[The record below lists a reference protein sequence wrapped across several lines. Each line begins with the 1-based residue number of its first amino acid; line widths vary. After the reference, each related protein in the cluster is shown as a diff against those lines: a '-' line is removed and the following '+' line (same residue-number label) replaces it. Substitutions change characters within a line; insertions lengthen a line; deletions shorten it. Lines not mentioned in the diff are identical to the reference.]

1 MKLYG
6 LYEHDD
12 IPNLE
17 YNHRKFCDLNNIEY
31 NKVKVK
37 NYHHKYNQIYYI
49 LESNLGETIFFI
61 DSYSYFKNFQFDFE
75 MMTSDMLIQ
84 ASDSQIYDN
93 FFIVK
98 INKETLK
105 IFKNILLLSADSTA
119 VKKSVEFKLN
129 EELYIKYFG
138 YDISKYIQKY
148 PYNFKDKYLNIDVTL
163 HNNFINITDNILVC
177 VFSKIHTNTD
187 VNLSEI
193 LCNHKRIE
201 YKFRD
206 SKFDIINPGKKN
218 ALVTLY
224 TDNIKEQGIVS
235 ELNIEKFCM
244 LNDITYYVY
253 RDIPDNLSNMTG
265 NWCKPYILLN
275 HINDHDYISWID
287 SDIIITDGYKMK
299 FDGDIMVYNDPLTWN
314 FNSGYM
320 VFKNNEKN
328 KSLLKGVID
337 RFNKIERMDSIYV
350 NGGDQTYFIEEVK
363 YQYPKYLPK
372 SSMYTNSYIDISTP
386 SEKMMIHFMGI
397 MSNIR
402 HIIMEY
408 YENKYT
414 SR

>member
-31 NKVKVK
+31 NNVKTK
-37 NYHHKYNQIYYI
+37 GYLQKFHLIYSI
-49 LESNLGETIFFI
+49 LESNIGETVFFI

-75 MMTSDMLIQ
+75 MTSDMLIQ
-84 ASDSQIYDN
+84 GYDSQIYDN

-98 INKETLK
+98 SNKETLR
-105 IFKNILLLSADSTA
+105 IFKNILLLSADSFR
-119 VKKSVEFKLN
+119 VKKSEFKLN
-129 EELYIKYFG
+129 EESYIKYFG
-138 YDISKYIQKY
+138 NDISKHIQNY
-148 PYNFKDKYLNIDVTL
+148 PYNYNNKYFNIDVKL
-163 HNNFINITDNILVC
+163 NNNFMDIDNILVC
-177 VFSKIHTNTD
+177 VVKTNENNTN

-193 LCNHKRIE
+193 LCNHKSVE
-201 YKFRD
+201 YKFRN

-218 ALVTLY
+218 ALITLY
-224 TDNIKEQGIVS
+224 TDNIKKQGIVS
-235 ELNIEKFCM
+235 ELNIEKFCI

-253 RDIPDNLSNMTG
+253 RDIPDNLTNMTG

-275 HINDHDYISWID
+275 HIDDHDYISWID
-287 SDIIITDGYKMK
+287 SDIIITDGYKIK

-314 FNSGYM
+314 FNSGFM

-328 KSLLKGVID
+328 KSLLNGVID
-337 RFNKIERMDSIYV
+337 RFNKIDRMDSIYI

-363 YQYPKYLPK
+363 KQYPDYLPK
-372 SSMYTNSYIDISTP
+372 SSIYTNSCISISTP

-397 MSNIR
+397 TSHIR

-408 YENKYT
+408 YEKKYT

>member
-31 NKVKVK
+31 NKVKIK
-37 NYHHKYNQIYYI
+37 NYHHKYHQIYYI
-49 LESNLGETIFFI
+49 LESNLGETVFFI
-61 DSYSYFKNFQFDFE
+61 DSYSYFKTFQFDFD

-98 INKETLK
+98 SNKDTLR
-105 IFKNILLLSADSTA
+105 IFKNILLLSSDS
-119 VKKSVEFKLN
+119 VSIKKSEFKLN
-129 EELYIKYFG
+129 EESYIKYFG
-138 YDISKYIQKY
+138 NDISKHIQKY
-148 PYNFKDKYLNIDVTL
+148 PYNFKNKYLNIDVTL
-163 HNNFINITDNILVC
+163 HNNFMNIDNILVC
-177 VFSKIHTNTD
+177 VFRTIENNKD

-193 LCNHKRIE
+193 LCNHKSVE
-201 YKFRD
+201 YKFRS

-218 ALVTLY
+218 ALITLY
-224 TDNIKEQGIVS
+224 TDNIKKQGIVS

-275 HINDHDYISWID
+275 HINDHDYISWVD
-287 SDIIITDGYKMK
+287 CDIIITDGYKMD
-299 FDGDIMVYNDPLTWN
+299 FDDDITLYNDSLSWD

-320 VFKNNEKN
+320 VFRNNERN
-328 KSLLKGVID
+328 KSLLNGVID
-337 RFNKIERMDSIYV
+337 RFNKLDRMDSIYV
-350 NGGDQTYFIEEVK
+350 NGSDQTYFIEEIK
-363 YQYPKYLPK
+363 YQYPEYLPK
-372 SSMYTNSYIDISTP
+372 SSIFTNSNIVITTP
-386 SEKMMIHFMGI
+386 GEKMMIHFMGI
-397 MSNIR
+397 ATHLR
-402 HIIMEY
+402 HIVMEY
-408 YENKYT
+408 YEKKYT